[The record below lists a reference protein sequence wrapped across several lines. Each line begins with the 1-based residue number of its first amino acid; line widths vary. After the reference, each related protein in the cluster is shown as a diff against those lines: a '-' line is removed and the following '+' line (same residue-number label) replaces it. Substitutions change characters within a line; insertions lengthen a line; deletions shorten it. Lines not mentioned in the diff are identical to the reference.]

1 MVIHERY
8 LTTWLVL
15 QFKFCRAPLR
25 SRHTVEK
32 KFNITQSLFSV
43 TLLHALCLE
52 FFVEA
57 Y

>member
-15 QFKFCRAPLR
+15 HFKFCKEMR

-32 KFNITQSLFSV
+32 KFNITQTYFQ
-43 TLLHALCLE
+43 
-52 FFVEA
+52 
-57 Y
+57 

>member
-15 QFKFCRAPLR
+15 HFKFCKAPLR

-32 KFNITQSLFSV
+32 NFNITQSLFSV
-43 TLLHALCLE
+43 TLLHALYPE
-52 FFVEA
+52 FFV
-57 Y
+57 